1 MLRNNYINDYIFIEM
16 EINVIIFTDFH
27 SVSLKK
33 WHIKWHNRLC
43 KVKMKE

>member
-33 WHIKWHNRLC
+33 WHNSLGGDYYARQKN
-43 KVKMKE
+43 